1 MPDSFVSRLK
11 HGWDAFRNKDP
22 TSLYSFRD
30 LGAASS
36 IRPDRTRFRVC
47 SERSIVNSIYTRIA
61 IDCSQIDIR
70 HVRVDKNG
78 RFLEEINSD
87 LNYCLT
93 KSANIDQT
101 GRAFIQDVV
110 MSLCDEGAIAI
121 VPVDTTLNPLKTG
134 AYDIQ
139 SLRVGKILEWFPRHV
154 RVKVYN
160 DKTGRHEELVLPKSV
175 VAIVENPFYEVMNE
189 PNSLLQR
196 LIRKLGL
203 MDSVDEQT
211 SSGKLD
217 LIIQLPY
224 VIKSDTMRENADR
237 RRKDIEMQL
246 AGSKYGIA
254 YTDGTERVTQLNR
267 PAENNLLSQIEM
279 LTTQVY
285 GQLGMTKEIFEGTA
299 NEEQQLNY
307 YNRTIEPFLA
317 AICTSMDRTFLTKTA
332 QTQGQEIAYFRDPF
346 KLVPAKEISEIA
358 DKFTRNEILSSNEVR
373 AIIGYRPD
381 KDPRADELRN
391 KNLSASNDQL
401 MNTKVKDI
409 ERVDDSQNESEEEE

>member
-1 MPDSFVSRLK
+1 MPDSFVSRVK

-22 TSLYSFRD
+22 TPLSQLRD
-30 LGAASS
+30 LGMTSS
-36 IRPDRTRFRVC
+36 TRPDRMRFRIC

-61 IDCSQIDIR
+61 IDCAQIDIR

-78 RFLEEINSD
+78 RFLEEINSG

-93 KSANIDQT
+93 KSANVDQT

-121 VPVDTTLNPLKTG
+121 VPVDTTLNPIETG

-160 DKTGRHEELVLPKSV
+160 DKTGRHEELILPKSF

-254 YTDGTERVTQLNR
+254 YTDGTERITQLNR
-267 PAENNLLSQIEM
+267 PAENNLLNQIEM
-279 LTTQVY
+279 LTIQVY
-285 GQLGMTKEIFEGTA
+285 GQLGMTKEVFEGTA

-317 AICTSMDRTFLTKTA
+317 AICMSMDRTFLTKTA

-373 AIIGYRPD
+373 AIIGYQPY

-409 ERVDDSQNESEEEE
+409 ERVDDSQDESEEEE